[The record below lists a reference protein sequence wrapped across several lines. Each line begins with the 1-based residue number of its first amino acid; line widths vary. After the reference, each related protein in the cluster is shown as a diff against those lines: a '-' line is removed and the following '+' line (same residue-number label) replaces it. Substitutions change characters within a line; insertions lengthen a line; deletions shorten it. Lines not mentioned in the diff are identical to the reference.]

1 MVRKT
6 GRPGYLQI
14 ADDLREQI
22 RGGSLPPGSPLPS
35 TTQLAEQYDAS
46 LSVVKL
52 AVGILRTEGLVIGQ
66 QGKGV
71 FVREDVPD
79 TDPGPHGR
87 LGRRGHRATHR
98 RTGPVGTPGT
108 GRRDL
113 VSAIRELGP
122 PFRTFKPVTCRA
134 SRADTFPE
142 ATPPRMALS
151 SRRMPS
157 RTVT

>member
-79 TDPGPHGR
+79 TDPGPAGDMASEVIALRTAVQDLSER
-87 LGRRGHRATHR
+87 LAR
-98 RTGPVGTPGT
+98 V
-108 GRRDL
+108 
-113 VSAIRELGP
+113 
-122 PFRTFKPVTCRA
+122 
-134 SRADTFPE
+134 E
-142 ATPPRMALS
+142 ATLS
-151 SRRMPS
+151 QRSES
-157 RTVT
+157 